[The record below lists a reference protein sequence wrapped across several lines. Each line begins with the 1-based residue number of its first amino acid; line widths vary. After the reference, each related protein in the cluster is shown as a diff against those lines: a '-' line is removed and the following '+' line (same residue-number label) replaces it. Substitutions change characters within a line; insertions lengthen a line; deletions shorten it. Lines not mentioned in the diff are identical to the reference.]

1 MKLEVW
7 SLTCWLPY
15 AKKIYIL
22 NALNKK
28 TKKNCFLYLT
38 KRKQKY
44 PSFVTGKEGERETK
58 WRVVIDDKKK
68 RKGVRWESP
77 SVLLPK
83 HALVTEA
90 FL

>member
-1 MKLEVW
+1 
-7 SLTCWLPY
+7 
-15 AKKIYIL
+15 L

-68 RKGVRWESP
+68 RKGV
-77 SVLLPK
+77 
-83 HALVTEA
+83 H
-90 FL
+90 